1 MSDDI
6 VIDNKTMDKLESMS
20 GDIEVY
26 NSTFNVAKSMSG
38 DITVQNSEGRLV
50 ATMSGNLK
58 LRGSNIA
65 NVWIQSGEGT
75 ITSCNVDVLHM
86 YNNTMY
92 MNDSTVNVIKT
103 DCKYFVIPKGNK
115 VNIVVFEYG
124 GQVKVEDGYPI
135 RVVNG
140 EQVQ

>member
-6 VIDNKTMDKLESMS
+6 IIHNENMSKLESMS

-26 NSTFNVAKSMSG
+26 DSTFNMAKSMSG
-38 DITVQNSEGRLV
+38 DVTVQNSEGGLV

-58 LRGSNIA
+58 LRGSNIDT
-65 NVWIQSGEGT
+65 VWIQSGEGT
-75 ITSCNVDVLHM
+75 ITSCNIDVLHM
-86 YNNTMY
+86 YNDTMY
-92 MNDSTVNVIKT
+92 MNDSTINVIKT
-103 DCKYFVIPKGNK
+103 DGKYFVIPKGNK

-124 GQVKVEDGYPI
+124 GQVKVEDGYYVKVI
-135 RVVNG
+135 NG